1 MSPVEER
8 AFLRALGDCVRTLR
22 LDQGLSQD
30 QLAARAGLSEPTVG
44 QMERGIQ
51 AANVVNLWRVAEAL
65 RVPLAVLVDE
75 ATDPALPTGY
85 YATPLPAGPV
95 AG

>member
-8 AFLRALGDCVRTLR
+8 AFLRALGDCVRALR
-22 LDQGLSQD
+22 LDQGLSQE
-30 QLAARAGLSEPTVG
+30 QFAARAGMSEPVVG

-65 RVPLAVLVDE
+65 RMPLAVLVDE
-75 ATDPALPTGY
+75 ATDPALPTDQ

-95 AG
+95 GG